1 MPWFSVPRIPRG
13 PCRGRRLGE
22 ARKHIT
28 RGSVPR
34 PMPSDVRGELSY
46 LEKKVLLALKDLG
59 KASPDEVQARGRFGE
74 LVEVMNAASW
84 LQAKGL
90 LTMRERVE
98 RSYRLARGDLARRLL
113 PERKALKPLLR
124 ARGRFPAPRLATAA
138 RLKEKELAI
147 ALGWLRR
154 KGWAVVEKGP
164 AGSTLV
170 VTDAG
175 RAAADTKGP
184 DEALLA
190 RLGKAEV
197 PEADIDPALLR
208 DLTSRQELVRER
220 EAVRRE
226 LALTERGAM
235 VVAAGLDLK
244 EEVARP
250 TTALLRSG
258 RWKQVEFRRYD
269 AKAFAPLVRPGKRH
283 VLGAYV
289 ERIRRIFLSMGFT
302 EIDGDFVQPAFW
314 VFDALFQPQDHP
326 ARDALD
332 TFYLER
338 PETLPLPAEDLVRR
352 VAEVHETGGRT
363 GSTGW
368 RYPWDRREAE
378 RAVVRPHTTPATLRF
393 LADHP
398 DPPQKA
404 FIVGRN
410 FRRDA
415 IDWKHLPEFHQIEGV
430 VMEEGANLAQLLGTI
445 EGFFRR
451 LGFARVKFRPGYFPY
466 TEPSMEPEG
475 QLPDGRWMELGSVY
489 G

>member
-113 PERKALKPLLR
+113 PERKALKALLR
-124 ARGRFPAPRLATAA
+124 AKGRLPAPRPSRAPRPPTPP

-190 RLGKAEV
+190 RPGKAEV

-250 TTALLRSG
+250 TTALLRSR
-258 RWKQVEFRRYD
+258 RWEH
-269 AKAFAPLVRPGKRH
+269 G
-283 VLGAYV
+283 
-289 ERIRRIFLSMGFT
+289 
-302 EIDGDFVQPAFW
+302 
-314 VFDALFQPQDHP
+314 
-326 ARDALD
+326 
-332 TFYLER
+332 
-338 PETLPLPAEDLVRR
+338 
-352 VAEVHETGGRT
+352 EVG
-363 GSTGW
+363 
-368 RYPWDRREAE
+368 P
-378 RAVVRPHTTPATLRF
+378 
-393 LADHP
+393 
-398 DPPQKA
+398 
-404 FIVGRN
+404 
-410 FRRDA
+410 
-415 IDWKHLPEFHQIEGV
+415 
-430 VMEEGANLAQLLGTI
+430 
-445 EGFFRR
+445 
-451 LGFARVKFRPGYFPY
+451 
-466 TEPSMEPEG
+466 
-475 QLPDGRWMELGSVY
+475 
-489 G
+489 